1 MAHKTGTNTVQ
12 FALERRI
19 RELEDENAR
28 LTSELQALSSDI
40 ARHMKSEEALDES
53 ARRQR
58 EIVRLLEIDQARLA
72 AVLHNLP
79 VAIWIADQNGRLIA
93 NNEEAD
99 RIWAGKSPLSNSTSE
114 YQTYVAWYQ
123 NSGKRLQ
130 PEEYPMAV
138 ALRTGQA
145 TEPVELKIRRF
156 DGSEG
161 AVLASAAP
169 IKDRQ
174 GLVTG
179 AVGVNVD
186 ITDRRRL
193 EDALSESEFRFR
205 TMADETPVLI
215 WVSNA
220 AGKTEFINKAYAD
233 FFGVTLEHAQSGSW
247 QILVHP
253 EDQTRYVNE
262 FIACLKERRPF
273 RAQARVRRKDGQ
285 WRWVISHGKPR
296 FSESGSFL
304 GIAGSSLDITRQIK
318 TAEALRKSEMKFR
331 AAFENAAIG
340 YALQTPEG
348 EFVEANAAYCN
359 LVGYSLDELRQ
370 RRFFE
375 LLHPEDYETHMELV
389 GRLLAGDIPDFVVES
404 RYIRKDEKIL
414 WVRKSCSLVAQT
426 NGKPKWMLALIE
438 DITERKQVEQALKVS
453 EEHFQVALKNSP
465 IFVYTTDR
473 ELRYTWVYNPPFG
486 AAATQIVGRTDE
498 ELGLGETI
506 RQLVT
511 LKRSVLETGIGR
523 REEIQFRYQGA
534 EYYYDVT
541 VEPIQDE
548 KGKITGLTVAVIDI
562 SEKKRIEKVAQESA
576 IQVELQR
583 RLMGQREQERLLI
596 AQEIHDGPTQTLSAA
611 ILKLEVTKA
620 ALMDPILQTE
630 LGRIGSNIRSAVREL
645 RGLIAEIR
653 PPLLERFGLSEA
665 IRAHAGDFSEKYPE
679 LELTHDIAEDQGRLS
694 KEACLCLYR
703 IYQEALNNITRHAR
717 ATKASV
723 RFSLLE
729 QMAVLEI
736 EDNGKGLDVS
746 PDLNSQ
752 TAEGHYGLAG
762 MKERA
767 EAVNG
772 EFQLRSAKGKGTTV
786 KVKIPINRSKI
797 NTVAE

>member
-1 MAHKTGTNTVQ
+1 M
-12 FALERRI
+12 
-19 RELEDENAR
+19 
-28 LTSELQALSSDI
+28 
-40 ARHMKSEEALDES
+40 
-53 ARRQR
+53 
-58 EIVRLLEIDQARLA
+58 
-72 AVLHNLP
+72 
-79 VAIWIADQNGRLIA
+79 
-93 NNEEAD
+93 
-99 RIWAGKSPLSNSTSE
+99 
-114 YQTYVAWYQ
+114 
-123 NSGKRLQ
+123 
-130 PEEYPMAV
+130 
-138 ALRTGQA
+138 
-145 TEPVELKIRRF
+145 
-156 DGSEG
+156 
-161 AVLASAAP
+161 
-169 IKDRQ
+169 
-174 GLVTG
+174 
-179 AVGVNVD
+179 
-186 ITDRRRL
+186 
-193 EDALSESEFRFR
+193 
-205 TMADETPVLI
+205 
-215 WVSNA
+215 
-220 AGKTEFINKAYAD
+220 
-233 FFGVTLEHAQSGSW
+233 
-247 QILVHP
+247 
-253 EDQTRYVNE
+253 
-262 FIACLKERRPF
+262 
-273 RAQARVRRKDGQ
+273 
-285 WRWVISHGKPR
+285 
-296 FSESGSFL
+296 
-304 GIAGSSLDITRQIK
+304 
-318 TAEALRKSEMKFR
+318 
-331 AAFENAAIG
+331 
-340 YALQTPEG
+340 
-348 EFVEANAAYCN
+348 
-359 LVGYSLDELRQ
+359 
-370 RRFFE
+370 
-375 LLHPEDYETHMELV
+375 
-389 GRLLAGDIPDFVVES
+389 
-404 RYIRKDEKIL
+404 
-414 WVRKSCSLVAQT
+414 
-426 NGKPKWMLALIE
+426 
-438 DITERKQVEQALKVS
+438 
-453 EEHFQVALKNSP
+453 
-465 IFVYTTDR
+465 
-473 ELRYTWVYNPPFG
+473 YNPPFG

-562 SEKKRIEKVAQESA
+562 SEKKRIEQVAQESA